1 MSAGTKVACIGRT
14 RHRVG
19 RDGRRRECR
28 RDRGRAA
35 TADIQETTAISAGLA
50 KAAGAGEA
58 AAAALVKFLASP
70 ATAPAKR
77 KTGLEPG

>member
-1 MSAGTKVACIGRT
+1 VSELLEVEGVTLLGPLP
-14 RHRVG
+14 
-19 RDGRRRECR
+19 
-28 RDRGRAA
+28 
-35 TADIQETTAISAGLA
+35 ADIQETTAISAGLA
-50 KAAGAGEA
+50 KAAGAGE

>member
-1 MSAGTKVACIGRT
+1 MAALGIAWAAMAAAANAAEIE
-14 RHRVG
+14 VG
-19 RDGRRRECR
+19 PLP
-28 RDRGRAA
+28 
-35 TADIQETTAISAGLA
+35 ADIQETTAISAGLA

>member
-1 MSAGTKVACIGRT
+1 MAAAANAAEIE
-14 RHRVG
+14 VG
-19 RDGRRRECR
+19 PLP
-28 RDRGRAA
+28 
-35 TADIQETTAISAGLA
+35 ADIQETTAISAELA

>member
-1 MSAGTKVACIGRT
+1 LAALGIAWAAMAAAANAAEIE
-14 RHRVG
+14 VG
-19 RDGRRRECR
+19 PLP
-28 RDRGRAA
+28 
-35 TADIQETTAISAGLA
+35 ADIQETTAISAGLA
-50 KAAGAGEA
+50 KASGAGEA

>member
-1 MSAGTKVACIGRT
+1 MSMGTKVAALAALGIAWAAMAAAANAAEIT
-14 RHRVG
+14 VG
-19 RDGRRRECR
+19 PLP
-28 RDRGRAA
+28 
-35 TADIQETTAISAGLA
+35 ADIQETTAISAGLA
-50 KAAGAGEA
+50 KAAGAGE